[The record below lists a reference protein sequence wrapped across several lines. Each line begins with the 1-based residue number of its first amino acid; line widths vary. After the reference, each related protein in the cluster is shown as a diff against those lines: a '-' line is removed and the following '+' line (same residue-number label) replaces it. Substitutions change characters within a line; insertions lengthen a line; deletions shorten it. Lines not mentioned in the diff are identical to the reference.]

1 MLHNDFPGVREIEV
15 LASVHGR
22 TCVSIVTPTEDKPQ
36 HPDAPVTAFRN
47 QTKAA
52 LQKITDDAERRAFA
66 DQFVEFTDPQFW
78 RHQSRSLVVYA
89 TTDGV
94 LTYRLPNRLTA
105 VEVVADRLHL
115 KPLLRATTF
124 PQSAFILALAENSV
138 RLIELSGEAPARE
151 LAVPDLPTSAAD
163 HAGRTAITGRSEF
176 GGLSGSDQRQLR
188 VRQYARAIDR
198 ALRAV
203 LPDGTLPL
211 ILAAAEPIAST
222 YREVNSYPGLV
233 AETLTG
239 SPETRSAGQLG
250 ADARP
255 VLDRFYADQI
265 AQWHRLFAERREQG
279 RALTD
284 LADAARAATYGQ
296 IATMLIDMDTVVA
309 GTIDPETGA
318 VSLEADDAGY
328 GLVDEIARRALL
340 TGARVLAVRRADIP
354 EAGELAAILRFAP
367 VSGS

>member
-22 TCVSIVTPTEDKPQ
+22 TCVTIVTPTEDKPQ

-52 LQKITDDAERRAFA
+52 LQGITDDGERRVFA
-66 DQFVEFTDPQFW
+66 DQFVEFTDPEFW

-115 KPLLRATTF
+115 A
-124 PQSAFILALAENSV
+124 AAA
-138 RLIELSGEAPARE
+138 GD
-151 LAVPDLPTSAAD
+151 DLPAERVHPGVGGELGAAHRD
-163 HAGRTAITGRSEF
+163 VRRRSRPGTGRAGSAHQRRRPRRTL
-176 GGLSGSDQRQLR
+176 GDHRPQRVRGLSGSDQRQVR

-239 SPETRSAGQLG
+239 SPETRSAGQLA

-265 AQWHRLFAERREQG
+265 EQWHRAFAERRAQG

-309 GTIDPETGA
+309 GAIDPETGA
-318 VSLEADDAGY
+318 VSLEAADAGY

-340 TGARVLAVRRADIP
+340 AGARVPRCAAPTFPR
-354 EAGELAAILRFAP
+354 GELAAILRFAP